1 MLLASLFYDINNYYP
16 FKLSY
21 GDILSISGVKWKF
34 VLKIPRNLFS
44 IKLTDIVLIP
54 GVNS

>member
-1 MLLASLFYDINNYYP
+1 MILASVFYDINNYYP